1 MEYPKFTSNAGKPPE
16 PRKELIEE
24 VNKALEKYDKGH
36 GNPEEVFNKV
46 AEAIK
51 KVTYE
56 LGPKDVMY

>member
-24 VNKALEKYDKGH
+24 VSKVLRQYQ